1 MEAKYSMQ
9 HEEAEIAADI
19 NLNYE
24 RLQEA
29 RSDGSSD
36 ALQETFEQRMNNA
49 LDRYADLARF
59 ATQAV
64 LLDGLSDGR
73 A

>member
-19 NLNYE
+19 TLNYE

-36 ALQETFEQRMNNA
+36 ALQQTFEQRMNNA
-49 LDRYADLARF
+49 LDRYSDLARF
-59 ATQAV
+59 ASQAV
-64 LLDGLSDGR
+64 LLEMPE
-73 A
+73 AA